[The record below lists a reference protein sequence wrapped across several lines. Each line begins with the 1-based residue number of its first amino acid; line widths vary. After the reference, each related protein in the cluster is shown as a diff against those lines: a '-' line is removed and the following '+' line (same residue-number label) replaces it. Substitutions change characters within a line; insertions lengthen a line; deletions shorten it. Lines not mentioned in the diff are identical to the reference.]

1 MDINL
6 NNYKIFYEV
15 AKCKNITKASNN
27 LYISQPAISQ
37 VIKKLEEDLGCILFV
52 RSKKGMELTNIG
64 EKVFNEV
71 EISLN
76 RLNTINELI
85 SKENGLLIGKLNIGA
100 GSNIARAT
108 ICKPIADFTKKHPNV
123 DISMQEYGQIKMVEM
138 LNNAKLQ
145 LIITQKN
152 NEIDHPFIPL
162 VETNYMFVKNPKC
175 ESKKFILIPEGSF
188 TYTVFKK
195 FIEENNFSHIPTI
208 EVAGYKNAIE
218 LAKLGVGT
226 TLAPEYLVR
235 EQIENGNLEQVYT
248 SYKLPKITFGAY
260 YNQSLLTPATK
271 EFLKYLEKTK

>member
-64 EKVFNEV
+64 EKVFNEI

-162 VETNYMFVKNPKC
+162 VETNYMFVKNQKC

-271 EFLKYLEKTK
+271 EFLKYLEKTN